1 MRAMTETPKISSPCA
16 RICMIDRKSGLCM
29 GCGRTVKEIGAW
41 ASMSEDQRLAVMAEL
56 PARRAKAGLTSP
68 AG

>member
-1 MRAMTETPKISSPCA
+1 MVHSPKISSPCV
-16 RICMIDRKSGLCM
+16 RICMIDRKSGLCS

-41 ASMSEDQRLAVMAEL
+41 ASMSEDQRRAIMAEL

>member
-1 MRAMTETPKISSPCA
+1 MTGTSNISSPCV
-16 RICMIDRKSGLCM
+16 RICVIDRKSGLCS

-41 ASMSEDQRLAVMAEL
+41 ASMSEDQRRAVMAEL
-56 PARRAKAGLTSP
+56 PARRAKAGLTIP

>member
-1 MRAMTETPKISSPCA
+1 MRAMTGTPNISSPCV
-16 RICMIDRKSGLCM
+16 RICMIDRKSGLCS

-41 ASMSEDQRLAVMAEL
+41 ASMNEDQRRAVMAEL
-56 PARRAKAGLTSP
+56 PARREKAGLTSP

>member
-1 MRAMTETPKISSPCA
+1 
-16 RICMIDRKSGLCM
+16 MIDRKSGLCS

-41 ASMSEDQRLAVMAEL
+41 ASMNEDQRRAVMAEL
-56 PARRAKAGLTSP
+56 PARREKAGLTSP